1 MALLPA
7 DELVTFTFIEQV
19 TTTTETQQGGE
30 PPTSETFG
38 SPPNQFTLDMPGAP
52 SYPEVSQTTTDVMVD
67 GFIYIRQ
74 IASLTKHV
82 DDSGT
87 IVPSKTDVYLVDG
100 KKKIINA
107 GLTSVIDDI
116 TA

>member
-1 MALLPA
+1 MALIDS
-7 DELVTFTFIEQV
+7 DELVQFAFIEQV
-19 TTTTETQQGGE
+19 VTTTETMEGGG
-30 PPTSETFG
+30 PATTETFG
-38 SPPNQFTLDMPGAP
+38 SPPNQFTLDMPGTP
-52 SYPEVSQTTTDVMVD
+52 SYPVIEQTTTDVLVQ
-67 GFIYIRQ
+67 GYIYIRQ
-74 IASLTKHV
+74 IVSLTVHIN
-82 DDSGT
+82 DSGT